1 MTDQQVSADE
11 DWLLRGQENAE
22 CVKNS
27 TAQWI
32 LAAKKRKCVAAR
44 SPEAVAVRLLLLA
57 ETEMWMESAEQNH
70 REVLKT

>member
-22 CVKNS
+22 CMKNS

-32 LAAKKRKCVAAR
+32 VAAKQRKSVAAR
-44 SPEAVAVRLLLLA
+44 SPEVVAVRLLLLA
-57 ETEMWMESAEQNH
+57 GTEMWMESS
-70 REVLKT
+70 